1 MAQSRVSTLEG
12 KEIADDYVR
21 TSLPKGRWAD
31 TWDIFKSCFGKLVII
46 NVLTLIF
53 FIPGI
58 ALVYIR
64 GAYVSQMGFLYPFAS
79 NILGTY
85 PVTPGM
91 QGAAERIVLSADL
104 LFYSLLIVAGFIAS
118 VGIAGGAYSV
128 RKLINT
134 HGQFTVKGYFHGVK
148 ACYFNTVLAVTLLMV
163 FVFASICVSDW
174 TAIQIAEGA
183 SAAGPVTAKVF
194 MIIATVIV
202 GIVAMWLLAVGVSYR
217 VGFVHLFKNT
227 FVLLFA
233 TIIQTIF
240 MLGFSL
246 IPVWFLIIGMSSQFF
261 LILAYIIF
269 LFIGFSFILLCW
281 FAYTQWVF
289 DMFITPA
296 VKTEKEA
303 KRAKMTPKQLEAEK
317 ENDEKALARELLAAG
332 KSELIGRPIRPIEGA
347 TTISKVGEAYG
358 RAQIAAASQTRQA
371 IEGEVKEYYE
381 QHKCDTRYVEYER
394 LFAEREK
401 ALKTPEGRKGKK
413 KRVSS
418 DNLLK

>member
-1 MAQSRVSTLEG
+1 MAQSKVSTLEG

-53 FIPGI
+53 FVPGI

-64 GAYVSQMGFLYPFAS
+64 SAYVSQMGVLYPFAS

-85 PVTPGM
+85 PVTPDM

-118 VGIAGGAYSV
+118 VGLAGGAYSI

-148 ACYFNTVLAVTLLMV
+148 ACYFNTVLAVTLITV
-163 FVFASICVSDW
+163 FVFAAICVSDW
-174 TAIQIAEGA
+174 TAVQIAEGA

-194 MIIATVIV
+194 MIIATAIV
-202 GIVAMWLLAVGVSYR
+202 GVVAMWLLAVGVSYR
-217 VGFVHLFKNT
+217 VKFVYLIKNT

-240 MLGFSL
+240 MLAFSL
-246 IPVWFLIIGMSSQFF
+246 IPVWILLIGLNSTLFLVLGYF
-261 LILAYIIF
+261 IF

-303 KRAKMTPKQLEAEK
+303 KRAKMTPKEIEAEK
-317 ENDEKALARELLAAG
+317 ESEEKALARELLAAG
-332 KSELIGRPIRPIEGA
+332 KSELIGRPIRPIEGG

-358 RAQIAAASQTRQA
+358 RAQIAAASQTRQT

-381 QHKCDTRYVEYER
+381 QHKGDTRYVEYER

>member
-31 TWDIFKSCFGKLVII
+31 TWDIFKLCFGKLVII

-227 FVLLFA
+227 FVPLS
-233 TIIQTIF
+233 I
-240 MLGFSL
+240 
-246 IPVWFLIIGMSSQFF
+246 
-261 LILAYIIF
+261 Y
-269 LFIGFSFILLCW
+269 
-281 FAYTQWVF
+281 
-289 DMFITPA
+289 
-296 VKTEKEA
+296 
-303 KRAKMTPKQLEAEK
+303 
-317 ENDEKALARELLAAG
+317 
-332 KSELIGRPIRPIEGA
+332 KSIN
-347 TTISKVGEAYG
+347 
-358 RAQIAAASQTRQA
+358 IA
-371 IEGEVKEYYE
+371 
-381 QHKCDTRYVEYER
+381 
-394 LFAEREK
+394 
-401 ALKTPEGRKGKK
+401 
-413 KRVSS
+413 
-418 DNLLK
+418 

>member
-303 KRAKMTPKQLEAEK
+303 KRAKMTP
-317 ENDEKALARELLAAG
+317 DR
-332 KSELIGRPIRPIEGA
+332 KS
-347 TTISKVGEAYG
+347 V
-358 RAQIAAASQTRQA
+358 
-371 IEGEVKEYYE
+371 V
-381 QHKCDTRYVEYER
+381 
-394 LFAEREK
+394 
-401 ALKTPEGRKGKK
+401 
-413 KRVSS
+413 
-418 DNLLK
+418 